1 MANKLVFMLLS
12 IEPESP
18 HMCGTPFFQATAA
31 AAMGFEVEIYFAS
44 RSVRLLVKDVA
55 DHIYP
60 SDNRAKTV
68 YGFMQDAAE
77 QGVKFYACKGAMDAF
92 AITPEQLIPEVSG
105 LAGATTFIWRVMDN
119 EWKAL
124 TY

>member
-92 AITPEQLIPEVSG
+92 AITPEQLIPEVNG

>member
-1 MANKLVFMLLS
+1 MSNKLVFMLLS

-18 HMCGTPFFQATAA
+18 HLCGTPFFKATAA

-55 DHIYP
+55 DRIYP

-77 QGVKFYACKGAMDAF
+77 QGVKFFACKGAMDAF

>member
-44 RSVRLLVKDVA
+44 RSVRLLVQDVA

-92 AITPEQLIPEVSG
+92 AITPEQLIPEVNG

>member
-1 MANKLVFMLLS
+1 MANKLVFMLLT

-18 HMCGTPFFQATAA
+18 HLCGTPFFQATAA
-31 AAMGFEVEIYFAS
+31 AAMGFEVEMYFAS
-44 RSVRLLVKDVA
+44 RAMRLLVKGVA
-55 DHIYP
+55 EHIYP
-60 SDNRAKTV
+60 SDNRAKSV

-92 AITPEQLIPEVSG
+92 AVTPEQLIPEVCG
-105 LAGATTFIWRVMDN
+105 LGGATAFIGRVMDD
-119 EWKAL
+119 EWRAL